1 MTEALLGLAEG
12 VTLGLCAAPLWMLLQ
27 IPMRVTDALDAGSM
41 RLCALALTL
50 GALLGALSPVG
61 MLPEAAGILAM
72 LAGGLFVGMMAA
84 ALAEAVEV
92 IPVLFDRMGITAD
105 LRYAAWALALGKAL
119 GALIACLTEG

>member
-61 MLPEAAGILAM
+61 VLPTAAGVLAM
-72 LAGGLFVGMMAA
+72 LAGGLFVGMTAA

-92 IPVLFDRMGITAD
+92 IPALFDRMGITAD